1 VQWLSI
7 LQDYTFQNVVIG
19 AALLGLISGPL
30 GSFAV
35 LRRQSLLG
43 DAISHAALP
52 GVCLGFIIVGTREMG
67 SIILGAMV
75 TGALAALLML
85 VLTRMSRLKTD
96 ASIGICLSIFFAV
109 GVVLLTHIQG
119 SSNASQ
125 GGLMSFLFGQAAA
138 TLRSD
143 LWLMG
148 GITLFSLTLL
158 SALWKQAKLVT
169 FDPEFAKTMGLPVS
183 WIEVLLTTMVTLA
196 VVVGLQ
202 MVGVVLMAAMI
213 VAPAVAARQWSRHLG
228 GMVFIAAG
236 VGVFSG
242 VTGASI
248 SALSR
253 GLATGPLIILTASVI
268 VLLSLA
274 IAPQRGLLWAM
285 LQHLRQ
291 QSQLRR
297 RQILYTLYKIQ
308 STRDKSERVLPLR
321 LDFAAIVTLR
331 QLRKEGLLIRQNK
344 FLLPVFKGS
353 QWSLTSLGVREAE
366 TVMAELHGKG
376 Y

>member
-1 VQWLSI
+1 MQWLSI
-7 LQDYTFQNVVIG
+7 FHDYTFQNVVIG

-43 DAISHAALP
+43 DATSHAALP
-52 GVCLGFIIVGTREMG
+52 GVCLGFIIAGSRQMG
-67 SIILGAMV
+67 SIIVGAMV

-85 VLTRMSRLKTD
+85 ALTRMSRLKTD
-96 ASIGICLSIFFAV
+96 ASIGICLSIFFAI
-109 GVVLLTHIQG
+109 GVVLLTYIQG
-119 SSNASQ
+119 SNNASQ
-125 GGLMSFLFGQAAA
+125 AGLESFLFGQAAA

-158 SALWKQAKLVT
+158 SVLWKQAKLVT
-169 FDPEFAKTMGLPVS
+169 FDPEFAHTLGLPVS
-183 WIEVLLTTMVTLA
+183 LIEVLLTTMVTLA

-228 GMVFIAAG
+228 AMVFIAAG
-236 VGVFSG
+236 VGVVSG
-242 VTGASI
+242 VSGASI

-253 GLATGPLIILTASVI
+253 GLATGPLIILSASII
-268 VLLSLA
+268 VLFSLA
-274 IAPQRGLLWAM
+274 IAPQRGLLWGL
-285 LQHLRQ
+285 LQHLSQ

-297 RQILYTLYKIQ
+297 RQILYTLYKTQ
-308 STRDKSERVLPLR
+308 SARDKEFHGLPFR
-321 LDFAAIVTLR
+321 LNFSAAVALWQLR
-331 QLRKEGLLIRQNK
+331 QRGLLVSLKTNR
-344 FLLPVFKGS
+344 LPMLAGRR
-353 QWSLTSLGVREAE
+353 WSLTSLGVREAQ
-366 TVMAELHGKG
+366 TVMAELNGNIT
-376 Y
+376 